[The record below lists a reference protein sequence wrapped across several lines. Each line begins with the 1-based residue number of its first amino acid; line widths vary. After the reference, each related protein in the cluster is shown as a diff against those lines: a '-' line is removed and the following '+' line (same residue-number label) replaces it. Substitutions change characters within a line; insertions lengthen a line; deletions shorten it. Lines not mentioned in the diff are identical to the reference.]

1 MKPEAPARGARNEVR
16 RIKDR
21 AHYDVEALNAVL
33 DAGFIAHVGF
43 VVDGQ
48 PFVIPMLYCRDGD
61 GILLHGSIASRLIH
75 SLADGI
81 PACVTVTHLDGLV
94 LARSHFHHSANYRS
108 AVCFGL
114 ARAIDDGDAKSAA
127 LARFVDA
134 ILPGRAAEARPADRN
149 ELAATRVLRMQ
160 IEDASVKIRSGG
172 AKDDKEDVGL
182 PFWAGVVPM
191 HHQTST
197 PIPSED
203 CALPL
208 PASVHRLL
216 GSATQEAA

>member
-1 MKPEAPARGARNEVR
+1 MKPDAPARGARNEVR
-16 RIKDR
+16 RIKER
-21 AHYDVEALNAVL
+21 AHYDVDALNAVL

-61 GILLHGSIASRLIH
+61 GILLHGSIASRLMN
-75 SLADGI
+75 SLGEGI

-114 ARAIDDGDAKSAA
+114 ARAIDDGAAKSDA

-134 ILPGRAAEARPADRN
+134 ILPGRAAEARAADRN
-149 ELAATRVLRMQ
+149 ELAATRVLRLQ

-172 AKDDKEDVGL
+172 AKDDKADLTL

-191 HHQTST
+191 HIQTGA
-197 PIPSED
+197 PLPSED

-208 PASVHRLL
+208 PGSVQRLT
-216 GSATQEAA
+216 GAAKQEAA